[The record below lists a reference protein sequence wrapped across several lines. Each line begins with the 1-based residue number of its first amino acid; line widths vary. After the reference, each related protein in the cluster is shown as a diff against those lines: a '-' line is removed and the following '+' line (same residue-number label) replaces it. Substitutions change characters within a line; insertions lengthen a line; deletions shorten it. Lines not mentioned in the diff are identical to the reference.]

1 MVIHF
6 KSNHSSSATRGFQCI
21 GLSRGKIVG
30 LPSDPSRA
38 VAYWASR
45 WSCFLGPPNTTTSM
59 STKKN
64 DDIKPNKWFIRHLP
78 VILKGG
84 LLLFKGRRLVKG

>member
-6 KSNHSSSATRGFQCI
+6 KSDHSSSATRGFRCI
-21 GLSRGKIVG
+21 GLSCAKTVG

-38 VAYWASR
+38 AAYWASR
-45 WSCFLGPPNTTTSM
+45 WSCFPGLPNTTSSM

-64 DDIKPNKWFIRHLP
+64 DDIKPNNWFIRHLA
-78 VILKGG
+78 VVLKG